1 MQEELQAMSEGL
13 RRELALRRELNESRM
28 LNSRLTDELEDKN
41 KAIQNKEK
49 ELQQV
54 VGRKRK
60 VKDAV
65 DRDQSTGGNAKRSA
79 QALSSLGQAS
89 LLPVLHYCLRLQVVI
104 FMHVFVIFMLL

>member
-1 MQEELQAMSEGL
+1 MKEELQAMSEGL

-49 ELQQV
+49 ELHESKATKERAEV
-54 VGRKRK
+54 VGCKRK

-65 DRDQSTGGNAKRSA
+65 DCGQSTDGNAAKRR
-79 QALSSLGQAS
+79 QAS
-89 LLPVLHYCLRLQVVI
+89 LIPSSTTASGFKL
-104 FMHVFVIFMLL
+104 